1 MRRSRRVS
9 FAGAV
14 VVSAVLVAQGSATVA
29 LTHVSVIDVV
39 SGEVRPDMTVV
50 VADGRITSVESAAS
64 VRIPPSAQMHDA
76 AGAFVIPGLWD
87 MHVHW
92 LDEDYVPLFIANG
105 VTGVRIM
112 WGAPQHQQWRRA
124 IERGKMI
131 GPRLVIGSAIIDGP
145 NPVWPRSVVAADA
158 KEGRAAVDAAIRDG
172 AEFIKVYSRLP
183 RDAYFAIAEESKRR
197 GVPFAGHVP
206 NSVTTEEASDAG
218 QASIEHLTGMR
229 REFPGAFDAQKA
241 AALFERFRRNH
252 TWQVPTLTVLRS
264 NALRTD
270 PAYLRDARLRYLP
283 ADMVRRWAN
292 AAEAPRSP
300 ADIRAGPETFKKEVD
315 LVGAMYR
322 AGVDLLA
329 GTDVTN
335 PFCLPGFSLHD
346 ELALLVD
353 AGLTPLDALRTA
365 TLNPARFLKKD
376 SESGSVAAGKA
387 ADLVVLDANP
397 LADIRNTTKI
407 RAVVAAGRY
416 YDRGALDHMLRPN
429 GRR

>member
-1 MRRSRRVS
+1 MRFS
-9 FAGAV
+9 FASAV

-29 LTHVSVIDVV
+29 LTHVNVIDVV

-50 VADGRITSVESAAS
+50 VADGRISSVEAAAS
-64 VRIPPSAQMHDA
+64 ARVSPSAQVHDA

-92 LDEDYVPLFIANG
+92 LDDDYVPLFIANG
-105 VTGVRIM
+105 VTGIRIM

-145 NPVWPRSVVAADA
+145 NPVWPRSVVAANA
-158 KEGRAAVDAAIRDG
+158 KEGRAAVDAAIREG

-206 NSVTTEEASDAG
+206 NAVSTEEASDAG
-218 QASIEHLTGMR
+218 QASIEHLTGIR
-229 REFPGAFDAQKA
+229 RDLGRFDAQKA

-264 NALRTD
+264 NAYRSD
-270 PAYLRDARLRYLP
+270 SAYLGDPRLRYLP
-283 ADMVRRWAN
+283 ADMVRRWQN
-292 AAEAPRSP
+292 AAAETSRSP
-300 ADIRAGPETFKKEVD
+300 AEIENGHQIYRREVD
-315 LVGAMYR
+315 IVGAMYR

-329 GTDVTN
+329 GTDVSN

-365 TLNPARFLKKD
+365 TLNPARFLKRE
-376 SESGSVAAGKA
+376 SESGSVDAGKA

-397 LADIRNTTKI
+397 LTDIRNTTKI

-416 YDRGALDHMLRPN
+416 YDRIALDRMLRPN
-429 GRR
+429 SGR